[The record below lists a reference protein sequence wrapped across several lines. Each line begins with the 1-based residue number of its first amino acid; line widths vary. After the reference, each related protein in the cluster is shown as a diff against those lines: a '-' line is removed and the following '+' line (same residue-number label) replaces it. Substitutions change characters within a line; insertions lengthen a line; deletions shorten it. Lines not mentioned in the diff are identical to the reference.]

1 MKDTILK
8 IGKQNILLI
17 GSTNSGKTFF
27 VKNEIIPFLE
37 KKWYKVVYFEDC
49 NKLDPHKEANIF
61 IVDEVEVL
69 FDKDFLEKSNPE
81 EIPYYNKSYL
91 KTVENWQKK
100 LSEIKTQI
108 ICIVTRNTEKE
119 IDYVFQNYKK
129 LEWNNLPVEIVKFA
143 RDKIILTD

>member
-1 MKDTILK
+1 MKDTNLK

-17 GSTNSGKTFF
+17 GATNSGKTFF

-37 KKWYKVVYFEDC
+37 KKWYKVIYFKDC
-49 NKLDPHKEANIF
+49 HKLDPNKEADIF
-61 IVDEVEVL
+61 IVDEVELL

-81 EIPYYNKSYL
+81 EIPYYTEDYL
-91 KTVENWQKK
+91 KTVEKWQKK

-108 ICIVTRNTEKE
+108 ICIVTRNTEEE

-129 LEWNNLPVEIVKFA
+129 LEWNNLPVEIVKFT
-143 RDKIILTD
+143 RDKIILTG